1 MSVFLWWGRLP
12 PIGPPS
18 KNFAGKKSAI
28 DVLEKFEGKTLPRLY
43 SAFKAGA
50 IRRQSQQGFNSPSAS
65 PDTMDD
71 PMAEILH
78 AGTPEEQS

>member
-18 KNFAGKKSAI
+18 KKFAGKKSAI

-43 SAFKAGA
+43 SAFKAGGYRTFREERV
-50 IRRQSQQGFNSPSAS
+50 IDRTR
-65 PDTMDD
+65 DD
-71 PMAEILH
+71 VTDDGGLFDPEHVELH
-78 AGTPEEQS
+78 